1 MLLIEIRV
9 KGQIDKSWSG
19 NLGGLTITYA
29 DNETLLTG
37 TIPDQAAL
45 QGILSRIAD
54 LGLELISVVP
64 MTTHPNKNGGGRDM
78 NI

>member
-19 NLGGLTITYA
+19 DLGGLKIIHS

-37 TIPDQAAL
+37 TVLDQAAL

-64 MTTHPNKNGGGRDM
+64 MTTHPNNNGGGRDM